1 MRFCGRF
8 DLGVS
13 QPEPTTEL
21 MGPFIE
27 DLNVLLF
34 HTVDVL
40 LERVV
45 EVLADSTQL
54 LKFRF

>member
-1 MRFCGRF
+1 
-8 DLGVS
+8 
-13 QPEPTTEL
+13 

-34 HTVDVL
+34 RTVDVL

-45 EVLADSTQL
+45 EVLGDSTQL